1 MQQKTRYLRLFL
13 PFMLL
18 CILFFRLL
26 TVLPSAEQQLAA
38 CFGRQLVVQG
48 AVEPLSVRRQEG
60 FSSAVL
66 RCQKVY
72 SDTELAYSGRLRV
85 SVKGELPQAG
95 CVVLKG
101 TLERLDSLRN
111 PGSFDAASYN
121 RVQELG
127 GRLRKAQLLKTE
139 PQVLWWQHFALW
151 NKKLS
156 ERMEVAA
163 GAERT
168 RRGSRRR

>member
-66 RCQKVY
+66 RCQRFI
-72 SDTELAYSGRLRV
+72 AIR
-85 SVKGELPQAG
+85 
-95 CVVLKG
+95 
-101 TLERLDSLRN
+101 SLLTA
-111 PGSFDAASYN
+111 DVCA
-121 RVQELG
+121 
-127 GRLRKAQLLKTE
+127 
-139 PQVLWWQHFALW
+139 
-151 NKKLS
+151 
-156 ERMEVAA
+156 
-163 GAERT
+163 
-168 RRGSRRR
+168 